1 MGDGDGSRIDPQ
13 DLGLLELLERDG
25 EARDSF
31 YVLLA
36 DVVNGEREDLGD
48 IFALG
53 LGAVL
58 LRGGIN
64 K

>member
-1 MGDGDGSRIDPQ
+1 VGDGGGSRIDPQ

-25 EARDSF
+25 EAGDSF

-53 LGAVL
+53 VGAVR
-58 LRGGIN
+58 LRGSIS